1 MKISIEEVRNQ
12 NKICEGTIC
21 YTNDVTNLKEEK
33 YTLKYYID
41 LAKELEKA
49 GSHIIAIKDMA
60 GLCKP
65 AAIKLL
71 IKELRNE
78 ISLPIHYHTHDTSGT
93 SSATVL
99 AAIEE
104 KIDIVDLAMDSMSGL
119 TSQPALGS
127 VVSIMKQNHADP
139 KLDEEHIREA
149 SLYWEQV
156 RSNYKAF
163 ETDFKGG
170 SSDVYLHQMPGGQ
183 FTNLKEQARSLGI
196 TTDKW
201 GLVANMYAEVNTMF
215 GDIIKVTPSSKVVG
229 DMALYMITNDL
240 TSADVL
246 DPNKEISFP
255 SSVVEFFKG
264 EIGIPL
270 GGFPEKLQKKILGK
284 DKPLTK
290 RAGSVLVSINLD
302 EEKTNLEKK
311 YEEKISNQQLASHF
325 MYPKVFEEFMTH
337 RQTFSDTSIL
347 STELFFYGPVQD
359 KEYSLPIDKGKSL
372 IVRYLAKGEPN
383 ASGSSSVFFELN
395 GQPRTIEI
403 QNTEFSKNISAKI
416 KAEDGNL
423 NHIGSPLPGQVAK
436 IFVSVGD
443 RIIKGD
449 RVLVI
454 EAMKMETII
463 SAEKSGTIKK
473 LHVGSGDNVETK
485 DLLIEI
491 E

>member
-1 MKISIEEVRNQ
+1 
-12 NKICEGTIC
+12 
-21 YTNDVTNLKEEK
+21 
-33 YTLKYYID
+33 
-41 LAKELEKA
+41 
-49 GSHIIAIKDMA
+49 MA
-60 GLCKP
+60 
-65 AAIKLL
+65 
-71 IKELRNE
+71 
-78 ISLPIHYHTHDTSGT
+78 
-93 SSATVL
+93 
-99 AAIEE
+99 
-104 KIDIVDLAMDSMSGL
+104 
-119 TSQPALGS
+119 
-127 VVSIMKQNHADP
+127 
-139 KLDEEHIREA
+139 
-149 SLYWEQV
+149 
-156 RSNYKAF
+156 
-163 ETDFKGG
+163 
-170 SSDVYLHQMPGGQ
+170 
-183 FTNLKEQARSLGI
+183 
-196 TTDKW
+196 
-201 GLVANMYAEVNTMF
+201 
-215 GDIIKVTPSSKVVG
+215 
-229 DMALYMITNDL
+229 
-240 TSADVL
+240 
-246 DPNKEISFP
+246 
-255 SSVVEFFKG
+255 
-264 EIGIPL
+264 
-270 GGFPEKLQKKILGK
+270 
-284 DKPLTK
+284 
-290 RAGSVLVSINLD
+290 SINLD

-311 YEEKISNQQLASHF
+311 YEEKISNQQLASHL

-443 RIIKGD
+443 KIIKGD